1 MNKVNVKKYA
11 ATKEASAANE
21 RLIRAS
27 LYPEDEL
34 LEGYKTGDNG
44 LDESAVEKSASE
56 FGRNVITVGKKNPV
70 ARRLVSAF
78 VNPFTIVLMI
88 LAGISVLTDIV
99 FAETEDRASRP
110 SLLSR

>member
-34 LEGYKTGDNG
+34 LEG
-44 LDESAVEKSASE
+44 
-56 FGRNVITVGKKNPV
+56 
-70 ARRLVSAF
+70 
-78 VNPFTIVLMI
+78 
-88 LAGISVLTDIV
+88 
-99 FAETEDRASRP
+99 
-110 SLLSR
+110 